1 MVPPPM
7 MESQPE
13 PSWLPPLPVLAGQM
27 TPSAGMPGAS
37 AARQRRVRTGSP
49 LRLVPKVTGLG

>member
-13 PSWLPPLPVLAGQM
+13 PSWLPPLRVLAG
-27 TPSAGMPGAS
+27 
-37 AARQRRVRTGSP
+37 
-49 LRLVPKVTGLG
+49 LLGLG

>member
-13 PSWLPPLPVLAGQM
+13 PSWLPPLPVLAG
-27 TPSAGMPGAS
+27 
-37 AARQRRVRTGSP
+37 
-49 LRLVPKVTGLG
+49 LLGLG